1 MISAF
6 FKNEIAKFIDE
17 KAIKADVT
25 INGTTYVVPI
35 RRSIVTDNVIR
46 KQIYLT
52 QNEPAGDVTRVRLL
66 EFQFLIGNIKT
77 EGTQRLVK
85 VNMKF
90 QFLIGNIVNFHFIS
104 DCDFQIISEV
114 ISA

>member
-52 QNEPAGDVTRVRLL
+52 QNEPAGAVTRVRLL
-66 EFQFLIGNIKT
+66 DKNGNVLDQRVDRQYHEKNKGLLLEFKYTVQ
-77 EGTQRLVK
+77 EG
-85 VNMKF
+85 
-90 QFLIGNIVNFHFIS
+90 
-104 DCDFQIISEV
+104 
-114 ISA
+114 